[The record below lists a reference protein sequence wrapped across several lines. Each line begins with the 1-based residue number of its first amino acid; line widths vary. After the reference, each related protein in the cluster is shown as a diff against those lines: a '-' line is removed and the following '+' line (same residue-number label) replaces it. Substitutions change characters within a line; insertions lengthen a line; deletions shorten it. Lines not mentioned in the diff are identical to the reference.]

1 LPDGLNLLI
10 FARHKGDMNMVFIGK
25 LKFEKKQGFLDTEEK
40 VREAREIL
48 VKSTEDTFRKLDN
61 AKMASWEG
69 AHSILL
75 D

>member
-1 LPDGLNLLI
+1 
-10 FARHKGDMNMVFIGK
+10 MNMVFIGN
-25 LKFEKKQGFLDTEEK
+25 LKFEKKKGLLDTEKK

-48 VKSTEDTFRKLDN
+48 VKSTEDTFKKLDS

>member
-1 LPDGLNLLI
+1 
-10 FARHKGDMNMVFIGK
+10 MVFIGN
-25 LKFEKKQGFLDTEEK
+25 LKFVKKQGLLDTEEK

-48 VKSTEDTFRKLDN
+48 VKSTEDTFIKLDN
-61 AKMASWEG
+61 AKMASWGG

>member
-1 LPDGLNLLI
+1 
-10 FARHKGDMNMVFIGK
+10 MVFIGN
-25 LKFEKKQGFLDTEEK
+25 LKFEKKQGLLDTEEK

-48 VKSTEDTFRKLDN
+48 VKSTEDTFKKLDS